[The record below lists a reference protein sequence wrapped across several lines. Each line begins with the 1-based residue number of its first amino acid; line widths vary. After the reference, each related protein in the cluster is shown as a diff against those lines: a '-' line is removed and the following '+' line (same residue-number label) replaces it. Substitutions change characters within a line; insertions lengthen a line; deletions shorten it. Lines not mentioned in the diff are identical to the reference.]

1 MEESP
6 PIDPS
11 MDGLFRQIFAI
22 NAPVARAAKHRDI
35 SIRLRK
41 VRQSLHPFGLS
52 HQQNVFRRP
61 SGRKLFR
68 QSRRSL
74 LPLCR
79 SASHATVNLAPIC
92 ASTYERNTRKQRTAL
107 ECPFGPPVARLV
119 NSADRV

>member
-41 VRQSLHPFGLS
+41 VRQSLHPFGLL

-79 SASHATVNLAPIC
+79 SASHATVNLATIC
-92 ASTYERNTRKQRTAL
+92 ASAIRE
-107 ECPFGPPVARLV
+107 
-119 NSADRV
+119 NSAPLWSALSVLPSLA